1 MKNCIILDNDK
12 NTMEIIA
19 SVIHE
24 FPEINL
30 ESTSSNKNNAID
42 LILETHPDIVFVN
55 IDDFFDNLFEFL
67 FEVNQYCK
75 KQPSFIA
82 LSTVKENAYKAF
94 KFDFLDFLLKPL
106 TTLDVKKSILKYNK
120 KFPSKGYKI
129 ICLKSYKD
137 YNYLNTEDI
146 LFLKADNNA
155 TDFYMSNGTT
165 ISAFKTLK
173 IFEKTLP
180 EYFVRIHKSY
190 IINSKYISRIHY
202 GKGLCIIKN
211 HSFKIPF
218 TKTFLDNVDSINQ
231 SLTEKSLIT
240 LN

>member
-12 NTMEIIA
+12 NTIEIIE
-19 SVIHE
+19 SILQE
-24 FPEINL
+24 FPEI
-30 ESTSSNKNNAID
+30 EIKRTSSNKNNAID
-42 LILETHPDIVFVN
+42 LILEIHPDIVFIN

-75 KQPSFIA
+75 EQPRFIA
-82 LSTVKENAYKAF
+82 LSKAKENAYKAF

-106 TTLDVKKSILKYNK
+106 TSLDIKKSILKYNK
-120 KFPSKGYKI
+120 KFPAKNYDI

-137 YNYLNTEDI
+137 YNYLNTQDI

-155 TDFYMSNGTT
+155 TDFHMSNGST

-180 EYFVRIHKSY
+180 ENFVRIHKSY
-190 IINSKYISRIHY
+190 IINSNYISRINY
-202 GKGLCIIKN
+202 GKALCVIEN

-218 TKTFLDNVDSINQ
+218 TKTFIENVNSINQ
-231 SLTEKSLIT
+231 SLTDKSLIT